1 MANAVVGD
9 FGDVIRIPT
18 GQTDGV
24 TTAAASG
31 ELYMYITKP
40 KLELLTKVKADGVY
54 HDGSG
59 VIAYVIEE
67 GVLDQA
73 GTYRFSCAYSTD
85 DGVFSQGSYDTYEV
99 VARNQSQ

>member
-9 FGDVIRIPT
+9 WGDTIRVPT
-18 GQTDGV
+18 GQTAAV
-24 TTAAASG
+24 TAAT

-40 KLELLTKVKADGVY
+40 KGDLVTKDTSDGVY

-59 VIAYVIEE
+59 VIAYVIED
-67 GVLDQA
+67 GLLDQA
-73 GTYRFSCAYSTD
+73 GPYRVSVGYEGA
-85 DGVFSQGSYDTYEV
+85 DGLFSQGSYDTYEV